1 MATRSPRGPCATPW
15 RCSSP
20 ATLIERPQCDSG
32 ELLILGYDVP
42 KRRLWNSVGM
52 LAPCDALLIRG
63 PMQCDS
69 GELLI
74 LGYEIPENPLPG
86 NALLIEMPKCDSGE
100 LLILGYEVPERPLFD
115 SVEGLVPGDTLLIE
129 RLQCDSGELLI
140 LGHEVTERQLCDS
153 SCPATRS

>member
-1 MATRSPRGPCATPW
+1 
-15 RCSSP
+15 
-20 ATLIERPQCDSG
+20 
-32 ELLILGYDVP
+32 
-42 KRRLWNSVGM
+42 M

-100 LLILGYEVPERPLFD
+100 LLILG
-115 SVEGLVPGDTLLIE
+115 
-129 RLQCDSGELLI
+129 
-140 LGHEVTERQLCDS
+140 HEVTERQLCDS